1 MYCRTCSQQIELARI
16 TILPNTLFCS
26 SCAKKHNF
34 IKPKKGIMVF
44 DHKTGGTI
52 QIMSEKSYKENKKY
66 YIPFGAR
73 SVVKNF
79 SKNICA

>member
-1 MYCRTCSQQIELARI
+1 
-16 TILPNTLFCS
+16 
-26 SCAKKHNF
+26 
-34 IKPKKGIMVF
+34 MVF

-66 YIPFGAR
+66 YVPFGAR

-79 SKNICA
+79 SKNICV